1 VASKWV
7 SGEFCDIFLQMLRKA
22 VGGSRYHS
30 RMKIYLWLILGLLWP
45 LAMVRADGL
54 PDLGEMER
62 SGLSVPAEKRL
73 GEKIMLE
80 IRRDPAYLDDPEIA
94 GYISQLG
101 QRLEGYIEGARQPFE
116 FFVVRDAML
125 NAFALPGGYIGV
137 HSGLIL
143 AARSESELA
152 GVLAHEISHVTQSHL
167 ARMFG
172 KQSEIQLVSLLT
184 MAVALLAARSNPD
197 VAIGA
202 AISGQAAGVQ
212 QQLNYSRDFERE
224 ADRFGLDL
232 MEKAGFDTR
241 GMGSF
246 FERLL
251 QFGRLYE
258 NNAPGYLR
266 THPMTTERITDMENR
281 IAQKPYRQVPNSDDF
296 GLVRAKIK
304 AYDGTPGD
312 AVADFA
318 AHLKSGKYARETD
331 ARFGYA
337 HALLRDNKI
346 AAAEAELATLRR
358 LKLQS
363 PLLETLTAQVQ
374 LRQKDVE
381 GAFRTLQNAIQRYPH
396 ERAVT
401 YALVEA
407 KVGAGGTAHLADA
420 HALIEREMQLTPGD
434 ARLYRLQAKTYAAQG
449 KLLHQHRAQAES
461 YLAEG
466 QLDQAILQF
475 ELARKAEDGDFYEHS
490 AVDAR
495 LRELKQRKMEEVRR
509 R

>member
-1 VASKWV
+1 
-7 SGEFCDIFLQMLRKA
+7 
-22 VGGSRYHS
+22 
-30 RMKIYLWLILGLLWP
+30 MKIYLWLIMGLMWP

-54 PDLGEMER
+54 PDLGELER

-73 GEKIMLE
+73 GEKIMRE

-101 QRLEGYIEGARQPFE
+101 QRLEGHIEGARQPFE

-143 AARSESELA
+143 AAHSESELA

-202 AISGQAAGVQ
+202 AISGQAAGIQ

-232 MEKAGFDTR
+232 MEKAGYDTR

-266 THPMTTERITDMENR
+266 THPLTTERITDMENR
-281 IAQKPYRQVPNSDDF
+281 IAQKPYRQVPDSEEF

-304 AYDGTPGD
+304 AFDGTPGD

-318 AHLKSGKYARETD
+318 AQLKSGKFARETD
-331 ARFGYA
+331 VRFGYA
-337 HALLRDNKI
+337 HALLRDNRI
-346 AAAEAELATLRR
+346 VAAEAELATLRR
-358 LKLQS
+358 LKLES
-363 PLLETLTAQVQ
+363 PLLETLAAQ
-374 LRQKDVE
+374 LRTKRQDVA
-381 GAFRTLQNAIQRYPH
+381 GALQILRAAALHYPH
-396 ERAVT
+396 VRALI
-401 YALVEA
+401 YALIET
-407 KVGAGGTAHLADA
+407 KVGAGGTAGAEE
-420 HALIEREMQLTPGD
+420 ALELTQKELQLTPGD
-434 ARLYRLQAKTYAAQG
+434 ARLHVLQAKAYAMMG
-449 KLLHQHRAQAES
+449 KHTLQHRAQAEA
-461 YLAEG
+461 YMVEG
-466 QLDQAILQF
+466 QLDPAIEQL
-475 ELARKAEDGDFYEHS
+475 ELARKAGDGDFFVQS
-490 AVDAR
+490 QVDAR
-495 LRELKQRKMEEVRR
+495 LHELKQRKLEEMKELRR